1 MVIIFSGYGC
11 LVWWLGRLWL
21 SMCVV
26 FDVLVGV
33 WLVGFGFVFLGNCF
47 VIFGSFFL

>member
-1 MVIIFSGYGC
+1 MWC
-11 LVWWLGRLWL
+11 L
-21 SMCVV
+21 MC
-26 FDVLVGV
+26 LVGV